1 MNIRKINIDD
11 ESFIESLGIHVCG
24 GIGINCAGYTDDE
37 VYTSEKP
44 LDIEM
49 PDDITSDDIR
59 HLVKVLEFSARNGV
73 ETHVHAGNHH
83 IDFLKPW

>member
-1 MNIRKINIDD
+1 MKLREINIDD
-11 ESFIESLGIHVCG
+11 DSFVELLGIHVCG

-37 VYTSEKP
+37 VYTSEHV

-49 PDDITSDDIR
+49 PDDIVSDDIQ

-73 ETHVHAGNHH
+73 ETHVHTGNHH
-83 IDFLKPW
+83 VNFLKAW